1 MGSQADRESEKA
13 KGFVFAVIVAGLLLN
28 LVSMSLAA
36 TDPGVIFVNE
46 GLLAVLCLF
55 VVYQRAAW
63 ARWLSAILF
72 GVGGLAYLFI
82 GVAINEGIVGF
93 LGVAL
98 MISGGILAS
107 PLVEA
112 HFRSGDDELQEHH
125 ADNRASV
132 PDDGADDAMNELP
145 SDPDDG
151 ANDAMNEL
159 PSDPDDGANDS
170 MDELPSN
177 PGSDADERYV
187 PINKGL
193 AALEEAALHRFAYW
207 PTGG

>member
-82 GVAINEGIVGF
+82 GVCHQRRHRRVFGRGPNDKRG
-93 LGVAL
+93 
-98 MISGGILAS
+98 
-107 PLVEA
+107 
-112 HFRSGDDELQEHH
+112 HFG
-125 ADNRASV
+125 
-132 PDDGADDAMNELP
+132 
-145 SDPDDG
+145 
-151 ANDAMNEL
+151 
-159 PSDPDDGANDS
+159 
-170 MDELPSN
+170 
-177 PGSDADERYV
+177 
-187 PINKGL
+187 
-193 AALEEAALHRFAYW
+193 
-207 PTGG
+207 

>member
-1 MGSQADRESEKA
+1 
-13 KGFVFAVIVAGLLLN
+13 
-28 LVSMSLAA
+28 
-36 TDPGVIFVNE
+36 
-46 GLLAVLCLF
+46 
-55 VVYQRAAW
+55 
-63 ARWLSAILF
+63 
-72 GVGGLAYLFI
+72 
-82 GVAINEGIVGF
+82 
-93 LGVAL
+93 

-151 ANDAMNEL
+151 ADDAMNEL
-159 PSDPDDGANDS
+159 PSDPEAGADDA

-187 PINKGL
+187 PINKDL

-207 PTGG
+207 PTGGIPRVAAGVYTIWRGAEFIYVGMAGRGNAAKKEQAKLKGKTLGSASSSQQPRIR